1 MISFNKLVENVQ
13 KMNFDWTNTVL
24 FYTEYC
30 VFELNTVLVN
40 TRNSYENTI

>member
-24 FYTEYC
+24 FCTEYC
-30 VFELNTVLVN
+30 VFVLNTVLVN